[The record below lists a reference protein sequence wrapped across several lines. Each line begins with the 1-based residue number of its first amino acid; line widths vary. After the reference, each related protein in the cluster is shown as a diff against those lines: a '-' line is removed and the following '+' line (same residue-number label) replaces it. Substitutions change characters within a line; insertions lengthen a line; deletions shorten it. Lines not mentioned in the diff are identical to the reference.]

1 MIAISLHADSANRS
15 PFQDK
20 VRTASP
26 EKLTELIQ
34 ITLGRYGFSTTST
47 VWEGWIAIHSD
58 ALVWE
63 LYCVVS
69 NTDAE
74 KPTIDLTAVSDT
86 WCESPK
92 LFSIVCEELAT
103 IGVCLNDGLNLPV
116 RVAPV
121 PRWF

>member
-26 EKLTELIQ
+26 EQLTELIQ
-34 ITLGRYGFSTTST
+34 DTLGLWGFTTSAT

-74 KPTIDLTAVSDT
+74 KPTIDLIAVSDT
-86 WCESPK
+86 WCESRK
-92 LFSIVCEELAT
+92 LVSIVCKELAT
-103 IGVCLNDGLNLPV
+103 IGVSLNCGLNLPV